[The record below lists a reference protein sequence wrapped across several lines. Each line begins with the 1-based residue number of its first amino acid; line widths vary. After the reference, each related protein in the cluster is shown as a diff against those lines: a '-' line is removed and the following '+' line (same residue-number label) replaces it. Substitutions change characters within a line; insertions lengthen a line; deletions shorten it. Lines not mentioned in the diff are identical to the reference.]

1 MVHFSTTIHRNS
13 TADVWLPI
21 NQPNKTMINDLAKD
35 AAIPPPLPVSISRDS
50 SQTISTTSSRCS
62 TLEDTNDS
70 KPNLSDT
77 SSLSSSAMNNNKDI
91 KPSSFASS
99 TSSITSTATTS
110 PRRLHRAETA
120 KLKDYGQCYRRLGEG
135 STAVVM
141 ITRKLHGKSEKLYA
155 IKQFR
160 KRQRSES
167 EKQYMKKLT
176 SEFCISST
184 FSHRNIVE
192 TIDLV
197 LDDRKRYS
205 TVMEY
210 VSK

>member
-1 MVHFSTTIHRNS
+1 M
-13 TADVWLPI
+13 
-21 NQPNKTMINDLAKD
+21 
-35 AAIPPPLPVSISRDS
+35 S
-50 SQTISTTSSRCS
+50 SASSSCS
-62 TLEDTNDS
+62 TLDIKGDAKRHSIGNSNTTTQQ
-70 KPNLSDT
+70 PLLST
-77 SSLSSSAMNNNKDI
+77 TNNNK
-91 KPSSFASS
+91 PYSTTVSPASS
-99 TSSITSTATTS
+99 VVSTATS
-110 PRRLHRAETA
+110 NAPRRLHRADTA
-120 KLKDYGQCYRRLGEG
+120 NLKEYGECYRRLGEG

-141 ITRKLHGKSEKLYA
+141 ITRKLEGKGEKLYA

-167 EKQYMKKLT
+167 EKEYMKKLT

-184 FSHRNIVE
+184 FSHPNIVE

-210 VSK
+210 VSCVGLKRSSASPLLIITNRYYFISVLEVIYLGASWRNV